1 MPLCVHIYKDDKNVT
16 GKYNIFGVPRYVF
29 AKWNGDKVERI
40 EGPQGMSA
48 KDLADK
54 IRDIGRKYKRDLPW
68 EESFAKAQEKAKA
81 GKVIAAFFLDDDLS
95 AVNAMFDDSLKSS
108 LRALTFVK
116 YSAKKDRA
124 EAAQFQIKKAPT
136 LLLLDSEG
144 KELKRLEGK
153 KSSRELLAELEKVTR
168 RDK

>member
-1 MPLCVHIYKDDKNVT
+1 MDSLAKAYKDDKNVT

-48 KDLADK
+48 KELTDK
-54 IRDIGRKYKRDLPW
+54 IHDIGRKYKRDLPW

-81 GKVIAAFFLDDDLS
+81 GKVIAAYFLDDLS
-95 AVNAMFDDSLKSS
+95 PVNAMFDDTLKST
-108 LRALTFVK
+108 LKALTFAK
-116 YSAKKDRA
+116 YPYKKSAA
-124 EAAQFQIKKAPT
+124 EVAEFKVKKAPT

-144 KELKRLEGK
+144 KELGRIEGK
-153 KSSRELLAELEKVTR
+153 KSSKELLAELEKVTK